1 MERSG
6 RCSRLDVAFGESDM
20 SKSVWFRMFQIC
32 RTSIH
37 ADADSGGC
45 SATHEHCT
53 TVSAQTGTRSRQ
65 KNASGVR
72 YDELQQEL
80 ILLHSFVR
88 RINRRH
94 RPSICLGSHARWGH
108 LGPEE
113 LPTTQNP
120 STTSRFRIDVTSI
133 ASRCPVHTHAVSA
146 MTDERNGRLWTVR
159 TTTVALCSV
168 LLGAALLA
176 CSGLC
181 NGASCWGSRWEVRLV

>member
-1 MERSG
+1 MQPLGCCVWGVGHVED
-6 RCSRLDVAFGESDM
+6 RLVQGVPDLQNQHSPVFTRMLTAVVAPLP
-20 SKSVWFRMFQIC
+20 
-32 RTSIH
+32 TSIVRRFQLKQ
-37 ADADSGGC
+37 
-45 SATHEHCT
+45 EHGVDKT
-53 TVSAQTGTRSRQ
+53 MLRE
-65 KNASGVR
+65 VR

-80 ILLHSFVR
+80 IFLHSFVR

-113 LPTTQNP
+113 LPYS
-120 STTSRFRIDVTSI
+120 STTSRFWIDVTSI

-159 TTTVALCSV
+159 TTAVALFSV